1 MTKGVK
7 MLLLLF
13 FLNSCETT
21 PKKIATKEITFTK
34 EAEILIFNSK
44 KDIIAHLDI
53 ELATTDYERQ
63 TGMMYR
69 KEMDP
74 NQGMYFIF
82 PSAQPRSFYM
92 KNTLISLDILFI
104 DEDNTVF
111 KIVKEAPAKS
121 QENINSITPAKYVLE
136 LLGGQADALEI
147 EKGAQIKLI
156 EK

>member
-13 FLNSCETT
+13 FFISCETVT
-21 PKKIATKEITFTK
+21 KKIATKEITFK
-34 EAEILIFNSK
+34 NDAEILIFNNK
-44 KDIIAHLDI
+44 KDTIAKLDI
-53 ELATTDYERQ
+53 ELATTDYKRQ

-69 KEMDP
+69 REMDP

-82 PSAQPRSFYM
+82 PNAKPRSFHM

-104 DEDNTVF
+104 NEDNKVF
-111 KIVKEAPAKS
+111 KIVKEAPVKS
-121 QENINSITPAKYVLE
+121 QENINSISPAKYVLE

-147 EKGAQIKLI
+147 VEGAQIKLI